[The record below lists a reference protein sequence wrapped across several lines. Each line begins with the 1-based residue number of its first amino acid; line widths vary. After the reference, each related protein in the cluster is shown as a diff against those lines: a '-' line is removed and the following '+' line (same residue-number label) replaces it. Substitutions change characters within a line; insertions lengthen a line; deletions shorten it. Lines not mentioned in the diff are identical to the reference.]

1 MVLYTWPERPKSH
14 DENCF
19 FQSKLQVFHDSDQIW
34 TALELNPLATIG
46 HIEKRGFPPQT
57 KVYGCWN
64 FHQNVHNFCYRYAR
78 KSFQGSNDADFGLV
92 SKKILSQKNGRMG
105 WAQGQPKVAKKSK
118 NTPTCGS
125 PPENPKPKTKIF
137 FSISMR
143 GLAESVEG
151 CLNSSLALAAGDS
164 WPKNWLQG
172 KGYDLI

>member
-1 MVLYTWPERPKSH
+1 
-14 DENCF
+14 
-19 FQSKLQVFHDSDQIW
+19 
-34 TALELNPLATIG
+34 
-46 HIEKRGFPPQT
+46 
-57 KVYGCWN
+57 
-64 FHQNVHNFCYRYAR
+64 
-78 KSFQGSNDADFGLV
+78 
-92 SKKILSQKNGRMG
+92 MG

-164 WPKNWLQG
+164 
-172 KGYDLI
+172 